1 MRGSTKS
8 GFPRAVVA
16 AVLCAL
22 CVASSAVG
30 QDTTVAAAARDT
42 TAKPRPD
49 QQELAKKLANPVSD
63 LVSVPFQFN
72 WENKV
77 GPDDDGMRMVLNIQ
91 PVVPISLSEKW
102 NLIGRWIMP
111 YVAQPEALG
120 SSTGFGDVV
129 FSSFF
134 SPAGE
139 PTLTW
144 GIGPVLTLPLSTDPT
159 LGSGKWA
166 AGPTGVV
173 IRIQGPWVY
182 GILANQVWSFA
193 DASSDDR
200 ADVNQAF
207 IQPFLGYVTPGGVT
221 YTLNSEST
229 ANWEAKGDGE
239 TWTVP
244 IHFLVSK
251 LTKFGPFPFSVQAGV
266 GVYVAAPKDGPDWK
280 LRTNFVV
287 LLPRTK

>member
-1 MRGSTKS
+1 MRDS
-8 GFPRAVVA
+8 GRTGIPMA
-16 AVLCAL
+16 
-22 CVASSAVG
+22 
-30 QDTTVAAAARDT
+30 TVAAALAGALCLASPAVAQDT
-42 TAKPRPD
+42 TAAAPQDTTPKPGPN
-49 QQELAKKLANPVSD
+49 QQDLAKKLANPVSD
-63 LVSVPFQFN
+63 LVSIPFQFN
-72 WENKV
+72 WENNV
-77 GPDDDGMRMVLNIQ
+77 GPDDEGMRMVLNIQ

-120 SSTGFGDVV
+120 SSSGFGDVV

-182 GILANQVWSFA
+182 GILANQLWSFA

-207 IQPFLGYVTPGGVT
+207 IQPFVGYVTKGGVT

-229 ANWEAKGDGE
+229 ANWDAEEEEK
-239 TWTVP
+239 WTVP
-244 IHFLVSK
+244 INFLVSK

-266 GVYVAAPKDGPDWK
+266 GVYVTAPDDGPDWK
-280 LRTNFVV
+280 LRTNFAV

>member
-1 MRGSTKS
+1 MRRSTKS
-8 GFPRAVVA
+8 GFPRVVVA
-16 AVLCAL
+16 AVLACAL
-22 CVASSAVG
+22 CVASPAVA
-30 QDTTVAAAARDT
+30 QDTTVVAPQDT
-42 TAKPRPD
+42 TTKPGPD

-63 LVSVPFQFN
+63 LVSIPFQFN

-77 GPDDDGMRMVLNIQ
+77 GPDDEGMRMVLNIQ
-91 PVVPISLSEKW
+91 PVVPITLSEKW

-120 SSTGFGDVV
+120 SRTGFGDVV

-134 SPAGE
+134 SPAGA

-144 GIGPVLTLPLSTDPT
+144 GIGPVVTLPLSTDPT

-166 AGPTGVV
+166 AGPTAV
-173 IRIQGPWVY
+173 ILRIQGPWVY
-182 GILANQVWSFA
+182 GLLANQVWSFA
-193 DASSDDR
+193 DASSDNR
-200 ADVNQAF
+200 ADVSQAF
-207 IQPFLGYVTPGGVT
+207 IQPIIAYVTPGGVT

-229 ANWEAKGDGE
+229 ANWNAEGDEE

-244 IHFLVSK
+244 INFLVSK

-266 GVYVAAPKDGPDWK
+266 GVYVATPEDGPDWK

>member
-1 MRGSTKS
+1 MAELISTRFRGV
-8 GFPRAVVA
+8 AVA
-16 AVLCAL
+16 ATLACAV
-22 CVASSAVG
+22 CVASRAVAQVTTAAAPG
-30 QDTTVAAAARDT
+30 DTT
-42 TAKPRPD
+42 KGPN

-63 LVSVPFQFN
+63 LVSIPFQFN

-77 GPDDDGMRMVLNIQ
+77 GPDDDGMRMVLNLQ

-173 IRIQGPWVY
+173 LRIQGPWVY
-182 GILANQVWSFA
+182 GILVNQVWSFA

-200 ADVNQAF
+200 ADVNQGF
-207 IQPFLGYVTPGGVT
+207 FQPFLGYVTRGGVT

-229 ANWEAKGDGE
+229 ANWDADGEDE

-244 IHFLVSK
+244 INFLVSK
-251 LTKFGPFPFSVQAGV
+251 LTKFGPLPFSVQAGF
-266 GVYVAAPKDGPDWK
+266 GTYVAAPEDGPDWK
-280 LRTNFVV
+280 LRTNFVI